1 MKKRLMTAAVLAA
14 LVLLA
19 CAACAAAETQNR
31 LLIYMVGS
39 DLESENGYA
48 SMDLQEMM
56 ASFPADGKLEVLV
69 CAGGASQWQGV
80 ISPEIPTLYRLTGS
94 GMEAAATYPGGS
106 MMDSDTLAWFLSQAE
121 TEMET
126 ALLFWNHGGGPLVG
140 FGYDETD
147 QSNRLQAAEIVQAL
161 QAYMQGR
168 EKLAWIGF
176 DACLMGTLEMA
187 GLLEPYA
194 DYLIASEEVEM
205 GCGWDY
211 AFLSRMTEGLSTP
224 RLAGHILSGF
234 FDTTVAAC
242 GGDPQMMPAI
252 TLACYDLSRYHRL
265 ADRFDELAWQMD
277 ASVAFGSFAA
287 LAHSRSSVPTMGRFS
302 GGLNTE
308 LVDLRRLVQ
317 SVQAYYPEEV
327 QAVMDVLDEMV
338 VSCVSNHPDNS
349 GISVYFPY
357 NDKAEYLSGMDE
369 LYRSLMP
376 VEGYRAFV
384 DRFARQWV
392 EGTLEHTQLLQS
404 VEGEKP
410 SILLD
415 DELLQNYADSYYVIA
430 QDFGDY
436 GYGFYY
442 MGSETELSGSVL
454 TANYPM
460 ETAYLVSGEERF
472 PIFLRK
478 QEEDAKRILYHASA
492 FVVKMPEDMALW
504 DFAQI
509 ELQIAMNK
517 QTRQCTV
524 VGAYLEEEGMKLGKR
539 QLQLSEWDMLQTV
552 FYGFEPAYSPTGTLL
567 PFGEWEPTGHAFGM
581 EIWLNEPFAIEMAPI
596 EDVESNLYCQ
606 FVIRDIYGNLH
617 GSDLLLLREGSGES
631 RFF

>member
-1 MKKRLMTAAVLAA
+1 MKRPLMAALLLAA

-19 CAACAAAETQNR
+19 GGACAQAQNR
-31 LLIYMVGS
+31 LLVYMVGS
-39 DLESENGYA
+39 DLESASGYA
-48 SMDLQEMM
+48 SMDLLEMM
-56 ASFPADGKLEVLV
+56 NAFPQDGELEVYV
-69 CAGGASQWQGV
+69 CAGGASRWHRL
-80 ISPEIPTLYRLTGS
+80 ISPEAPTLYRLTGE
-94 GMEAAATYPGGS
+94 GMAALASRADGS
-106 MMDSDTLAWFLSQAE
+106 MMDGETLAWFLDQTKAE
-121 TEMET
+121 GEA

-140 FGYDETD
+140 FGHDETD
-147 QSNRLQAAEIVQAL
+147 PTDRLLAGEIVQAL
-161 QAYMQGR
+161 QAHGQRFG
-168 EKLAWIGF
+168 WIGF

-205 GCGWDY
+205 SCGWDY
-211 AFLSRMTEGLSTP
+211 SFLSHMTEGLSIP
-224 RLAGHILSGF
+224 QLAHLILSDF

-242 GGDPQMMPAI
+242 GGDPMMMPAI
-252 TLACYDLSRYHRL
+252 TLACYDLSRYALL
-265 ADRFDELAWQMD
+265 AQRVDELARHMD

-287 LAHSRSSVPTMGRFS
+287 LAHSRSSVPAMGRFS

-317 SVQAYYPEEV
+317 SVQAYYPEET
-327 QAVMDVLDEMV
+327 QAVMEALDEMV
-338 VSCVSNHPDNS
+338 ADCVTNHPDNS

-376 VEGYRAFV
+376 IEGYRAFV
-384 DRFARQWV
+384 DRFAKQWV
-392 EGTLEHTQLLQS
+392 EGRLEHTQLLQS
-404 VEGEKP
+404 AQGEKP
-410 SILLD
+410 AILLD

-478 QEEDAKRILYHASA
+478 QEEDAKRILYHAGA

-552 FYGFEPAYSPTGTLL
+552 FYGFEPIYSPEGTLL
-567 PFGEWEPTGHAFGM
+567 PFHDWESTGHAFGM
-581 EIWLNEPFAIEMAPI
+581 EIWLNEPFSIEMAPI
-596 EDVESNLYCQ
+596 ENLQSNLYCQ
-606 FVIRDIYGNLH
+606 FVIRDVYGNRY
-617 GSDLLLLREGSGES
+617 GSDLLLLKEGTGTEK
-631 RFF
+631 FF